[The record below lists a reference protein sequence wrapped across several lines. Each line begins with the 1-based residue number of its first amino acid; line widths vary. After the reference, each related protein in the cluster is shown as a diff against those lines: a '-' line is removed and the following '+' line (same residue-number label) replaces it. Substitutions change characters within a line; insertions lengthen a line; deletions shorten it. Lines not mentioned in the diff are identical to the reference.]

1 MWTRKYFYCCYRI
14 YICVKKII
22 LFSLFT
28 SQFFIQKFICI
39 LNVKSTGMN
48 KGEQVKNLKLWV
60 NILFQWPQSLF
71 AATKIYT
78 LIFNLTHSLIS
89 LMGSFHFP
97 QWKIFFPIHWQILK
111 VLGNGISQLFVLSL
125 KCDHPVLCEFS
136 ILFSILKLELG
147 QTFSQ
152 LIHRFNI
159 GILKCCSV
167 AVYISKSFQIHKRR
181 EIGIFE
187 KPRLHFQI
195 FPNSLKS
202 LKIEIF
208 SPYLHI
214 WLNDEAEAEGGHVT
228 EVPSTVNLN
237 CHWLKSPWRQ
247 AYIFWYNPS
256 SRKR

>member
-1 MWTRKYFYCCYRI
+1 M
-14 YICVKKII
+14 
-22 LFSLFT
+22 LSLQKNNSFL
-28 SQFFIQKFICI
+28 SFHSSIFHSKKFISI
-39 LNVKSTGMN
+39 LHVKLTGM
-48 KGEQVKNLKLWV
+48 KKEDQVENLKFWV
-60 NILFQWPQSLF
+60 NILNILF
-71 AATKIYT
+71 AATKIYI

-111 VLGNGISQLFVLSL
+111 VLGNGISQSFVLSL